1 MVYILFDSG
10 AYFLFKSV
18 SNNYNSR
25 KRCVLHLSFV
35 YLCIK
40 VNGHKEDILSIAVSP
55 PNLLATSSYDGEVQ
69 PLNSVS

>member
-35 YLCIK
+35 YLCI
-40 VNGHKEDILSIAVSP
+40 
-55 PNLLATSSYDGEVQ
+55 
-69 PLNSVS
+69 